1 MTLEEEIRAGERV
14 EQFLNDEAVKAAF
27 ARVRAQ
33 YVDEWTRAT
42 TIDAREACWHKHTA
56 LADVWAE
63 IGAIPGNG
71 VKAKRDLEQ
80 RERKAQAEK
89 RRGQ

>member
-1 MTLEEEIRAGERV
+1 MTLEEQIRAGERV

-27 ARVRAQ
+27 ARVREK
-33 YVDEWTRAT
+33 YVDEWTRADT
-42 TIDAREACWHKHTA
+42 TEAREACWHKHAA

-71 VKAKRDLEQ
+71 KMAERTLEA
-80 RERKAQAEK
+80 ERKSANAHK
-89 RRGQ
+89 RKGQ

>member
-1 MTLEEEIRAGERV
+1 MTLEEQIRAGERV

-27 ARVRAQ
+27 ARVREK
-33 YVDEWTRAT
+33 YVDEWTRAPT
-42 TIDAREACWHKHTA
+42 TETREACWHKHAA

-71 VKAKRDLEQ
+71 LMAKRKKDEA
-80 RERKAQAEK
+80 ERKAAAEK